1 MIELTQ
7 KYVTEDA
14 EKFVKNIA
22 DKIDASQL
30 RKFYDDFKVLE
41 RKMNEQQNPSNEW
54 FKKSMIPHI
63 KFVGTKIVYSAG
75 RKKSEGGTSKRT
87 LVPEEFKK
95 HILGEIDK
103 IEKIDDF
110 KHFLMHYQAI
120 IAYFTYIKNISPES
134 ESQQKDQR
142 ADSKVP
148 AGYNSTRQ
156 RR

>member
-7 KYVTEDA
+7 EYVTKKA
-14 EKFVKNIA
+14 EEIVQRISG
-22 DKIDASQL
+22 KIDASQL

-41 RKMNEQQNPSNEW
+41 RKMNEQQNLSNEW

-75 RKKSEGGTSKRT
+75 RKKSEGGSAKRT
-87 LVPEEFKK
+87 LVPEEFKS
-95 HILGEIDK
+95 HILAELDK

-120 IAYFTYIKNISPES
+120 IAYFTYKSKMAEELHEKTRAEANKPAGTNIKNH
-134 ESQQKDQR
+134 K
-142 ADSKVP
+142 K
-148 AGYNSTRQ
+148 Y
-156 RR
+156 